1 MINISLIK
9 LFIFNGILLWSR
21 KNWYARFQK
30 LHTHIQMNV
39 YDAAFELYNEAL
51 GIYLDKYNDFSDA
64 RRSKIDTKYYHINLT
79 LNACDYVLYHH

>member
-1 MINISLIK
+1 
-9 LFIFNGILLWSR
+9 
-21 KNWYARFQK
+21 
-30 LHTHIQMNV
+30 MNV

-79 LNACDYVLYHH
+79 LHACDYVLYHH